1 MFQNNE
7 TAAMVVFQTIP
18 VGVELFSHI
27 KRFLLFQKICKDAVH
42 LSGNAPWRRKKTKM
56 EVEIYAK

>member
-1 MFQNNE
+1 MFQSNE
-7 TAAMVVFQTIP
+7 IAAMVVFQTIP

-27 KRFLLFQKICKDAVH
+27 KRFLPFQNNSKDAVH
-42 LSGNAPWRRKKTKM
+42 LSGNAPWRCKKNKM